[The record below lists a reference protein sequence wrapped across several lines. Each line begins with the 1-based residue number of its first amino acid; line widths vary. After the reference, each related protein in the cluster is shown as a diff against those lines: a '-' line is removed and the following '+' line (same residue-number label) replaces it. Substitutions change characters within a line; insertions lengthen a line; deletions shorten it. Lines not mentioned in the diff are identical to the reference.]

1 MNKRILMSKHVIL
14 ATMKFRKLFCYAEE
28 VRFMR
33 FLVPYN
39 LYITNYR
46 GVVSIMTPYH
56 GLV

>member
-1 MNKRILMSKHVIL
+1 MSNHVIL
-14 ATMKFRKLFCYAEE
+14 ATMKFRKLFCYTEE
-28 VRFMR
+28 VRFMC
-33 FLVPYN
+33 FLVPSN